1 LNKEDTGITRR
12 LGNDL
17 VIVLILFDYTYFL
30 SNFWVQRINYFSN
43 FLTYNQFYFVKNLIG
58 NDLVTEFNS
67 LLCLIF
73 IVF

>member
-1 LNKEDTGITRR
+1 R

-17 VIVLILFDYTYFL
+17 VIALILFDYTYFL